1 MDSRTIDGAQAV
13 ARAAQILKLVSQ
25 RAQRGHALAELVVES
40 GLTRPTV
47 YRLLSALQAA
57 GLIERDSKTDRWHLG
72 DECRV
77 LGTLAAHRF
86 SIERL
91 ARNCLLRIAGTTGE
105 SAFLSVRRGVESVC
119 LIREEGT
126 YPIRTHVLQA
136 GDRLPL
142 GVGSAGI
149 AMLAALGDTEI
160 DELMVQITP
169 HLKRRFVN
177 FTPHRIKQFVA
188 QTRAS
193 GYATNK
199 GLLLE
204 GSWGVAAAVRD
215 VAGAPIAALSITA
228 IESRVQGARQVEL
241 GRLLVREARSL
252 GNLLMSESGAD
263 PRRKVA

>member
-1 MDSRTIDGAQAV
+1 MDQRTINGAQAV

-25 RAQRGHALAELVVES
+25 RAERGHVLAKLVTES

-47 YRLLSALQAA
+47 YRLLAALQAA
-57 GLIERDSKTDRWHLG
+57 GLIEQDSKTDRWYLG
-72 DECRV
+72 PECHV
-77 LGTLAAHRF
+77 LGTLAARRF
-86 SIERL
+86 NIERL
-91 ARNCLLRIAGTTGE
+91 AHESLLRIAGSTGE
-105 SAFLSVRRGVESVC
+105 SAFLSVRRGAESVC

-149 AMLAALGDTEI
+149 AMLAGLGDTEI
-160 DELMVQITP
+160 EELMIQISP
-169 HLKRRFVN
+169 HLKSRFMS
-177 FTPHRIKQFVA
+177 FTPQRIKQFVA
-188 QTRAS
+188 QTRAT

-215 VAGAPIAALSITA
+215 AAGIPIAALSITA
-228 IESRVQGARQVEL
+228 IEARVQGERHAEL
-241 GRLLVREARSL
+241 GRLLIREARSL
-252 GNLLMSESGAD
+252 GHLLISESGTA

>member
-1 MDSRTIDGAQAV
+1 MDQRTINGAQAV
-13 ARAAQILKLVSQ
+13 ARAAQILKLVSR
-25 RAQRGHALAELVVES
+25 RAERGHLLAEVVLES

-47 YRLLSALQAA
+47 YRLLAALQAA
-57 GLIERDSKTDRWHLG
+57 GLVEQDSKTNRWHLG
-72 DECRV
+72 AECHV
-77 LGTLAAHRF
+77 LGTLAARRF
-86 SIERL
+86 NIERL
-91 ARNCLLRIAGTTGE
+91 AHDSLLRIAGSTGE
-105 SAFLSVRRGVESVC
+105 SAFLSVRRGAESVC

-149 AMLAALGDTEI
+149 AMLAGLGDQEI
-160 DELMVQITP
+160 EDLMAQISP
-169 HLKRRFVN
+169 HLKRRFAN
-177 FTPHRIKQFVA
+177 FTPQRVKQFVA
-188 QTRAS
+188 QTRAA

-215 VAGAPIAALSITA
+215 AAGVPIAALSITA
-228 IESRVQGARQVEL
+228 IEARVQGERHAEL
-241 GRLLVREARSL
+241 GRLLVREALSL
-252 GNLLMSESGAD
+252 GRLLMSESGSG